1 MAAASRSREA
11 HVLLVR
17 ARGEHRVP
25 GRLCSV
31 AHLLE
36 WAKAGGR
43 YAT

>member
-1 MAAASRSREA
+1 MNRVSHSE
-11 HVLLVR
+11 VLVR
-17 ARGEHRVP
+17 ARGVHRVP
-25 GRLCSV
+25 DGFCSV